1 MKFLQGGQWW
11 SRPVF
16 NYQNSC
22 LVPRLRR
29 IINGAIV
36 KWLLLACTQ
45 TLFHF
50 SFRKHRRAREK
61 GVYFLSRALDG
72 LSGGSRGGARGGLP
86 PLLLRPNWGPT
97 GRKNFFWNPSPPYL
111 RVWMAAP
118 PPPPP
123 PPPPYLKVR
132 IRHWD
137 FKEKRGSVNRVD
149 CYMLWVFF

>member
-22 LVPRLRR
+22 LVPWLRT

-61 GVYFLSRALDG
+61 GFYFLSRALDG
-72 LSGGSRGGARGGLP
+72 LSGGSRGGARGGP
-86 PLLLRPNWGPT
+86 APASFKTKLRPYGPKKT
-97 GRKNFFWNPSPPYL
+97 FFESVPSL
-111 RVWMAAP
+111 SQGLDDR
-118 PPPPP
+118 P

>member
-61 GVYFLSRALDG
+61 GLYFLSRALDG

-97 GRKNFFWNPSPPYL
+97 GRKKFFLDPPPPYL
-111 RVWMAAP
+111 RVWKAA
-118 PPPPP
+118 

>member
-45 TLFHF
+45 TLFCF

-72 LSGGSRGGARGGLP
+72 LSDGSRGGARGGLP

-97 GRKNFFWNPSPPYL
+97 GRKKFFLNPPPPYL
-111 RVWMAAP
+111 RVWMAN
-118 PPPPP
+118 PPPP

-137 FKEKRGSVNRVD
+137 VKEKRGSVNRVD